1 MARHEA
7 QALWAYAAGELD
19 VETRTRVEAH
29 VAGCA
34 PCAQQLEEVRQARA
48 VLQAARPEA
57 PAVDWARVDERVLGA
72 ATRQFAR
79 LERTPRWPWA
89 VALVGAACAAVLAF
103 VLLRPVAPPAQVPA
117 PVVARTEVPA
127 PPAPAPVQEVARIQ
141 VESATEAWGHE
152 GGGAEQA
159 LKAGGQLRPGAS
171 VRTPAKASALLRL
184 PDASRV
190 RVSPESEVVLS
201 RAEARDVHLT
211 VKRGRL
217 AVQASH
223 AERRGFVVQAAG
235 VRVAV
240 VGTVFSVEQ
249 AARGVTVAV
258 LEGKVRVE
266 AEGQPPRLVS
276 AGERVE
282 LREGEP
288 TVRPRP
294 LSAQDRQAFLALGVT
309 STPPVPLLR
318 PPAPKAP
325 ASSVQPPMPEVQ
337 EPSAVASTEASTPP
351 AEAPPS
357 PAVPPEPV
365 VQRPMAPSPAGVG
378 DTFVPPPEWAPG
390 KAGMPLSRDSEERF
404 LRHARAQLSA
414 STCESFLAGLAELAE
429 RSTVREFREQARYLR
444 ARCFEERLAPEAAA
458 AEYRLYLREHPRG
471 RYADE
476 ARTALLP

>member
-34 PCAQQLEEVRQARA
+34 PCAQQLEAVRQARA

-72 ATRQFAR
+72 ATRQFAQ

-103 VLLRPVAPPAQVPA
+103 VLLRPVAPPAQVA
-117 PVVARTEVPA
+117 VVARTEVPA

-141 VESATEAWGHE
+141 VESATEAWSHE
-152 GGGAEQA
+152 GGSAEQA

-190 RVSPESEVVLS
+190 RVSPDSEVVLS

-223 AERRGFVVQAAG
+223 AQRQDFVVEAAG
-235 VRVAV
+235 LRVSV
-240 VGTVFSVEQ
+240 VGTVFSVEH
-249 AARGVTVAV
+249 AAHGVAVAV

-266 AEGQPPRLVS
+266 AEGQPPRFVS

-282 LREGEP
+282 LREGERAL
-288 TVRPRP
+288 RPRP
-294 LSAQDRQAFLALGVT
+294 LSAQDRQAFQALGA
-309 STPPVPLLR
+309 PL
-318 PPAPKAP
+318 PPAPKVP
-325 ASSVQPPMPEVQ
+325 AGAAS
-337 EPSAVASTEASTPP
+337 SAVAPVPAVEEAATVVPASGSSPPLEEPGSGPTPLP
-351 AEAPPS
+351 
-357 PAVPPEPV
+357 VPPEPV
-365 VQRPMAPSPAGVG
+365 VQRPVAPSPAGVG
-378 DTFVPPPEWAPG
+378 DASVPPLEWTPG
-390 KAGMPLSRDSEERF
+390 KSGMALPRASEERF
-404 LRHARAQLSA
+404 LQHARAQLHA
-414 STCESFLAGLAELAE
+414 PTCENFLAGLAELAE
-429 RSTVREFREQARYLR
+429 RSTTHEVREQARYLR
-444 ARCFEERLAPEAAA
+444 ARCFEERLAPQDAA
-458 AEYRLYLREHPRG
+458 AEYRRYLREYPRG
-471 RYADE
+471 RYVDE